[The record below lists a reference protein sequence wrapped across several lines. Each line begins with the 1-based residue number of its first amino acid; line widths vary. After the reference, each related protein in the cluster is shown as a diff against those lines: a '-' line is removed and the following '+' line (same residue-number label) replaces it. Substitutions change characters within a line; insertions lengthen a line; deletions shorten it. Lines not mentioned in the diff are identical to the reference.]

1 MWLAD
6 WVAVQCGT
14 DPAAGWRG
22 SYTTPLGATRIIKSR
37 GGLVAHLEGCLAPL
51 GIERTDEPSRGD
63 IAVVRA
69 AEGQRGAIVLGS
81 TVALVPLLK
90 PGIVVR
96 PRSVAPVIAAWS
108 VGHAITR

>member
-6 WVAVQCGT
+6 WVALQRGT

-22 SYTTPLGATRIIKSR
+22 HYRTPLGAARIIKRR
-37 GGLVAHLEGCLAPL
+37 GGLVAHLDGCLAPL
-51 GIERTDEPSRGD
+51 GIECTDIPSRGD
-63 IAVVRA
+63 IAVVGA
-69 AEGQRGAIVLGS
+69 VEGNCGAIVLGS

-96 PRSVAPVIAAWS
+96 PRSAAPVIVAWS
-108 VGHAITR
+108 IGHADTR